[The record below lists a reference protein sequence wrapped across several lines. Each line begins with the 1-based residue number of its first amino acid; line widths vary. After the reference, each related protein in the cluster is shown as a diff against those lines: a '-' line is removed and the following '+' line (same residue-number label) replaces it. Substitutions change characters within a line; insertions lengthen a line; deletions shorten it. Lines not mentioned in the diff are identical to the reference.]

1 MESITQKRDIPIAG
15 TWDVLVAGGG
25 VAGICAAVA
34 ARRAG
39 MRVLLLE
46 KSVLLGGLATL
57 GLISWYEPLC
67 DGEGRQF
74 IRGLAEE
81 LINLSIRY
89 GPDTLPER
97 WRAQGG
103 EAREAGAPGMKAR
116 RYATFYSPTLFALA
130 LNDFLEQEQ
139 VDLRLD
145 ILAASPVMEGK
156 RCLGIIAES
165 KSGPEFFGAGM
176 VVDTTGDADILSRA
190 GVPCVLGKNYLTYV
204 AHCCDAEQAARAAQ
218 EKNILHL
225 RRWMNPGSDLL
236 GTGHPQEYPRYA
248 GVTCREVT
256 DFVRTGQR
264 LLFDKIKSQDR
275 FARDVTTLPAMAQ
288 FRTTRR
294 LEGAYVLTREDEM
307 RAQDDSIGLTGDFAH
322 PGLWYEIPWR
332 CLYAPGFL
340 NLLTAGRTISASGWA
355 WDVTRV
361 IPVAALT
368 GQAAGTA
375 AALCLREN
383 MEPGRLDCRR
393 LQQALEKQMIYL
405 HHANL

>member
-1 MESITQKRDIPIAG
+1 MEPITQKRDIPVAG

-46 KSVLLGGLATL
+46 KTVLLGGLATL

-67 DGEGRQF
+67 DGEGRQL

-81 LINLSIRY
+81 LIRLSIRY

-97 WRAQGG
+97 WGVKGDA
-103 EAREAGAPGMKAR
+103 AGAPGTKAG
-116 RYATFYSPTLFALA
+116 RYATFFSPTLFALA

-156 RCLGIIAES
+156 RCLGVITES

-176 VVDTTGDADILSRA
+176 VVDATGDADILSRA
-190 GVPCVLGKNYLTYV
+190 GAPCVLGENYLTYI
-204 AHCCDAEQAARAAQ
+204 AHCCDAEQAARAAR
-218 EKNILHL
+218 EKDMLHL
-225 RRWMNPGSDLL
+225 RRWVNPGSDLW
-236 GTGHPQEYPRYA
+236 GKGHPQEYPRYA
-248 GVTCREVT
+248 GVTCQEVT

-264 LLFDKIKSQDR
+264 LLFEKIKSQDR

-294 LEGAYVLTREDEM
+294 LKGAYVLTQEDEM
-307 RAQDDSIGLTGDFAH
+307 RAQDDSIGLAGDFAH

-375 AALCLREN
+375 AALCLREDR
-383 MEPGRLDCRR
+383 EPDRLDCRR
-393 LQQALEKQMIYL
+393 LQQMLEKQTIHL
-405 HHANL
+405 HQASL